1 MRRSDW
7 LRVGVIVG
15 AAQCWAASVRA
26 DEEPAFRWR
35 ASVELRQ
42 PAAFVALPLSTEVY
56 AHTLQ
61 PELRDLRVF
70 DARGE
75 RVAFALR
82 APRTDETRTIQQAHD
97 AVLYALPARPAR
109 GGEWPSPIEITVAGD
124 QIGVKRLGGAPTD
137 AADAPGWLIDLGEA
151 KQGAPPR
158 TLQLLWSGP
167 AEFTASFDFETS
179 DDLRSW
185 RSHGG
190 GTVMALASATG
201 ALTQPNLPLPD
212 GVGRFLR
219 LVWTDAG
226 SRPMVTGARVISVQR
241 ETLAVVPEEIDFTPA
256 PADPQA
262 PRALVFE
269 LGGGLPVTQLDLQ
282 FTGTIAPVRLEGR
295 GDAQEPW
302 RALGEH
308 VFVRIERD
316 GAVKTS
322 PLPLRATLRQV
333 RVVPD
338 PRTPKLDPATTK
350 LVVHASLPT
359 LLFAMQGEPPFTLHA
374 GSPTAAP
381 GALPETTLI
390 PGGEATRVP
399 LGAAKLGPW
408 SEVEA
413 VVRQAD
419 DERRRAELRPWLLW
433 SVLLAGVGGLGFM
446 VWRLARKPS

>member
-15 AAQCWAASVRA
+15 AAQCWAASVHA
-26 DEEPAFRWR
+26 DEELFRWR
-35 ASVELRQ
+35 AGIELTR
-42 PAAFVALPLSTEVY
+42 PGVFVALPVPVEVY

-61 PELRDLRVF
+61 PELRDLRIF

-82 APRTDETRTIQQAHD
+82 VPRASETRTIEQEHD

-124 QIGVKRLGGAPTD
+124 QIGVTRLGGPPTD
-137 AADAPGWLIDLGEA
+137 VADAPGWLIDLGEG
-151 KQGAPPR
+151 KPGAPPH
-158 TLQLLWSGP
+158 TLRLLWSGP
-167 AEFTASFDFETS
+167 PEFTASFDFETS

-185 RSHGG
+185 RGHGG
-190 GTVMALASATG
+190 GSVMALASATG

-212 GVGRFLR
+212 GAGRFLR
-219 LVWTDAG
+219 LVWSDAG
-226 SRPMVTGARVISVQR
+226 SRPTLTGATVISAQR
-241 ETLAVVPEEIDFTPA
+241 ETLTVAPEELTFTPA

-262 PRALVFE
+262 ARTLTFE
-269 LGGGLPVTQLDLQ
+269 LGGALPVTQLDLR
-282 FTGTIAPVRLEGR
+282 FAGMIAPVRLEGR
-295 GDAQEPW
+295 GRTEEPW

-308 VFVRIERD
+308 VFYRIERD

-338 PRTPKLDPATTK
+338 PRTPKLDPASTT
-350 LVVHASLPT
+350 LVVHASLAT
-359 LLFAMQGEPPFTLHA
+359 MVIATQGEPPFTLHA
-374 GSPTAAP
+374 GSAMAAP

-390 PGGEATRVP
+390 PGGEASRVL
-399 LGAAKLGPW
+399 LGTAKLGAW

-419 DERRRAELRPWLLW
+419 DERRMAELRPWLLW
-433 SVLLAGVGGLGFM
+433 AVLLAGVGGLGFM